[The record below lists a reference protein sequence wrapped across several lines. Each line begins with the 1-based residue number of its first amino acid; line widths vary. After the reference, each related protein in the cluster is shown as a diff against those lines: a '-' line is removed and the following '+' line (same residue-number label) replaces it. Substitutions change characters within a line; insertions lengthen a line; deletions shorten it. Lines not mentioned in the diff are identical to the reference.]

1 MTFRYFYSCDAC
13 GHNYIEQRLVTEPPY
28 IVTCNSCGTGS
39 YQVKEQVQLEEPVIE
54 EPVIEE
60 PIVIT
65 ELPIE

>member
-1 MTFRYFYSCDAC
+1 M
-13 GHNYIEQRLVTEPPY
+13 EQRVETEPQY
-28 IVTCNSCGTGS
+28 FVTCNSCRTGS
-39 YQVKEQVQLEEPVIE
+39 YQLQKEVQLE

>member
-1 MTFRYFYSCDAC
+1 MTFRYFYSCNAC
-13 GHNYIEQRLVTEPPY
+13 GHNYIEQRLETELQY
-28 IVTCNSCGTGS
+28 IVICNSCRTGS
-39 YQVKEQVQLEEPVIE
+39 YQLQKEVQLE